1 MSPFQQHAQ
10 LFYYKSANGLVQIDI
25 TPDWQ
30 VCLGHDYP
38 LQTAFILIAF
48 SSPYIPPKAIPIANA
63 STTSL
68 PYMSAGPITLTQG
81 QKQAVLE
88 GLEDVVRHSKTG
100 ESWWV
105 NNLSL

>member
-1 MSPFQQHAQ
+1 MPMSPFQQHVQ

-48 SSPYIPPKAIPIANA
+48 SPPTFPR
-63 STTSL
+63 TQYRLQTHQPL
-68 PYMSAGPITLTQG
+68 PSRICRP
-81 QKQAVLE
+81 
-88 GLEDVVRHSKTG
+88 DP
-100 ESWWV
+100 
-105 NNLSL
+105 